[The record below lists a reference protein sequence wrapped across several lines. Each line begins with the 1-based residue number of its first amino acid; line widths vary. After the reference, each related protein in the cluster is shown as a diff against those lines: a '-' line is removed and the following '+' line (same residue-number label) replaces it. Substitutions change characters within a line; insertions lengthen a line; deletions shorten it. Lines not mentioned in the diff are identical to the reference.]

1 MLNGIQCRNVFWP
14 RFRSFAFSYFILRPT
29 QKIMNGIYF
38 AKHVGEISAKKS
50 SKKYHS
56 NTYWL
61 KEEVNKCYN
70 SPSTICQASKN
81 NQAYSC
87 RLMLVKILALPHF
100 GCLYVY
106 TTNIG
111 CCLSLEISSLVCSS
125 APPMVNNCFVCQAK
139 HLPLTKRAMGLA

>member
-29 QKIMNGIYF
+29 QKNYEWHLF
-38 AKHVGEISAKKS
+38 RKTCWRDQRKK
-50 SKKYHS
+50 KFQKYHS
-56 NTYWL
+56 NTYWM

-111 CCLSLEISSLVCSS
+111 CCLSLEIASLPCGSV
-125 APPMVNNCFVCQAK
+125 PLRVNNCFVFQAK
-139 HLPLTKRAMGLA
+139 HLPLTKRDMGLA